1 MKTLKTHSNSEMA
14 REIVLPALAAAL
26 ALALSGNAFSQADRR
41 GPPFLPPG
49 HALPAAKIVATSATL
64 ELLEAHLT
72 DPLDPDAPVEPL
84 VLLQTSFDIESD
96 RQNDLLVR
104 LDGECAAWVN
114 AAAPVEE
121 PSDPEDPAEEPLPE
135 EPTPNQLPATASI
148 VTWLELD
155 GEPLP
160 VSESLVGEVQVIDD
174 GTVVFCQSGSGLDLT
189 TMEQTE
195 TIIGQF
201 QQSRTVD
208 GFSWTI
214 SDLAPGFHE
223 LAVKARLEVGSET
236 PDAPVGEEG
245 EAVDAVPDAIAVFG
259 KRVLVVEPTRIDFD
273 PQPVPAPES

>member
-49 HALPAAKIVATSATL
+49 HALPAAKIVASSSTL
-64 ELLEAHLT
+64 ELLEARLS
-72 DPLDPDAPVEPL
+72 DSLDPDAPVEPL

-114 AAAPVEE
+114 SAE
-121 PSDPEDPAEEPLPE
+121 PADVPGDPENPPE
-135 EPTPNQLPATASI
+135 EPAPEEPASSQVPATASI

-155 GEPLP
+155 GVPLP
-160 VSESLVGEVQVIDD
+160 VSESLVGEIQVVDD
-174 GTVVFCQSGSGLDLT
+174 GTVVFCQSSNRVDLSA
-189 TMEQTE
+189 MEQTE
-195 TIIGQF
+195 AILGQF

-208 GFSWTI
+208 GFSWTLP
-214 SDLAPGFHE
+214 DLAPGFHE
-223 LAVKARLEVGSET
+223 LIVKARLDVDTE
-236 PDAPVGEEG
+236 APVEPTEDGGEV
-245 EAVDAVPDAIAVFG
+245 ASSADAIAVFG
-259 KRVLVVEPTRIDFD
+259 KRVLVVEPTRIEFE
-273 PQPVPAPES
+273 PQPVPTPES